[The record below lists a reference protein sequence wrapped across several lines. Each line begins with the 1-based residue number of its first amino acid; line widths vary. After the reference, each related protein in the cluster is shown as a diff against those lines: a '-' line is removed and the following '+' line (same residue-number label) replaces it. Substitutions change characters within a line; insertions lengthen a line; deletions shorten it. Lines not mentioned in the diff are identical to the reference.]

1 MSAGLPVSGERVLG
15 WTNRPRS
22 PGAGVIPWEKGIS
35 NWMVAF
41 PTRPGS
47 VVVKHLIIISL
58 LVTSQTQEKLRN
70 ITADLREEIRAAV
83 AQQKCMNG
91 TCEPPSKGMGRSWVS
106 HGVGDSFPPT
116 RNLTVTP
123 GSGLWGTSPML
134 PLLQVSCAS
143 TPPMWWSAT
152 VHSTSTKRV
161 SGWGCHAVGA
171 GGMQPGLGWLASPQL
186 TSLSS
191 SSLLPADSA

>member
-22 PGAGVIPWEKGIS
+22 PGAGVISWEKGIC

-41 PTRPGS
+41 RTRPGS
-47 VVVKHLIIISL
+47 VVVKHIIIISL
-58 LVTSQTQEKLRN
+58 LVTAQTQEKLH
-70 ITADLREEIRAAV
+70 ITADLRGEIHVAV
-83 AQQKCMNG
+83 AQQNCMNG
-91 TCEPPSKGMGRSWVS
+91 TCEPPSKGAGRSWAS

-134 PLLQVSCAS
+134 SLLQVSCA
-143 TPPMWWSAT
+143 
-152 VHSTSTKRV
+152 R
-161 SGWGCHAVGA
+161 
-171 GGMQPGLGWLASPQL
+171 
-186 TSLSS
+186 
-191 SSLLPADSA
+191 LLPCGGRQQFAQLQRRG